1 LIKTTLSDI
10 KMNNPFMLAS
20 GVLGVTASVMTRIA
34 EMGCGAIVTKSIGP
48 EPKSGYVN
56 PTVVELGNGSLLNAM
71 GLPNPGCDIFYKEI
85 KETKNRTNVPIVASI
100 FGKTVN
106 EFVQVAK
113 VLSKGN
119 PDAYELNISC
129 PHGGS
134 YGAIIGQDPDM
145 VKEITQKVKKAVSKP
160 VLVKISPN
168 LTDLTIP
175 AQAAIDGGADA
186 LVVINTVRA
195 MAIDIK
201 YRKPILANKFGG
213 LSGPAVKPIA
223 VKCVY
228 DLYSAFGEKIPIVG
242 VGGISK
248 WEDVVEF
255 ILAGASAVQIGT
267 ALAYCKDPLKI
278 SIFNDLAEGLT
289 QYLKTEGFK
298 KASDLIGLA
307 HAD

>member
-1 LIKTTLSDI
+1 
-10 KMNNPFMLAS
+10 MNNPFILAS
-20 GVLGVTASVMTRIA
+20 GVLGVTASVMTRVA

-71 GLPNPGCDIFYKEI
+71 GLPNPGCDFFYEEI
-85 KETKNRTNVPIVASI
+85 QEAKSRTKVPIIASV
-100 FGKTVN
+100 FGKTVD

-113 VLSKGN
+113 TLVKGK
-119 PDAYELNISC
+119 PDAFELNISC
-129 PHGGS
+129 PHGGR
-134 YGAIIGQDPDM
+134 YGAIIGQDPQL
-145 VKEITQKVKKAVSKP
+145 VKDITKEVKKAVSKP
-160 VLVKISPN
+160 ILVKISPN

-195 MAIDIK
+195 MAIDIN

-213 LSGPAVKPIA
+213 LSGTAIKPIA
-223 VKCVY
+223 VKCIY
-228 DLYSAFGEKIPIVG
+228 DLFSAFKGKIPIIG

-255 ILAGASAVQIGT
+255 MLAGASAVQVGT
-267 ALAYCKDPLKI
+267 AVVYCENPLEI
-278 SIFNDLAEGLT
+278 SIFNELTAGLEN
-289 QYLKTEGFK
+289 YLSVEGFK
-298 KASDLIGLA
+298 KASELVGLA
-307 HAD
+307 HDD

>member
-1 LIKTTLSDI
+1 
-10 KMNNPFMLAS
+10 MLAS

-71 GLPNPGCDIFYKEI
+71 GLPNPGCDAFHEEI
-85 KETKNRTNVPIVASI
+85 KETKNRTNVPIIASI
-100 FGKTVN
+100 FGKTAT

-113 VLSKGN
+113 TLSKGN

-129 PHGGS
+129 PHGGR

-145 VKEITQKVKKAVSKP
+145 VKEITQKVKEVVSKP
-160 VLVKISPN
+160 ILVKISPN

-213 LSGPAVKPIA
+213 LSGTAVKPIA
-223 VKCVY
+223 MKCIF

-242 VGGISK
+242 VGGVSK

-255 ILAGASAVQIGT
+255 MLAGASAVQIGT
-267 ALAYCKDPLKI
+267 ALAYCQDPLKI
-278 SIFNDLAEGLT
+278 SIFNDLAEGLR
-289 QYLKTEGFK
+289 QYLRTEGFK

-307 HAD
+307 HTD